1 MEEKQVLVRIED
13 LCKYFRLSS
22 KEELKAVDHVSFDIF
37 RNETVGIVG
46 ESGCGK
52 TTLGRTVLGLYPATS
67 GRVLFD
73 GMDVHSAGKR
83 EMREFKKRAQIMLQD
98 PYASLNPRMTVR
110 DIIAEGLETRGNFS
124 KAEKDER
131 VCELLSL
138 VGLRPE

>member
-98 PYASLNPRMTVR
+98 PYGILKPQNDRA
-110 DIIAEGLETRGNFS
+110 GYHCRGAGDTGEFF
-124 KAEKDER
+124 
-131 VCELLSL
+131 
-138 VGLRPE
+138 

>member
-52 TTLGRTVLGLYPATS
+52 TTLGRTVLGLYPAGSCLTGWTS
-67 GRVLFD
+67 TAPGNGKCANLK
-73 GMDVHSAGKR
+73 SA
-83 EMREFKKRAQIMLQD
+83 
-98 PYASLNPRMTVR
+98 PRSCSRIPMH
-110 DIIAEGLETRGNFS
+110 
-124 KAEKDER
+124 
-131 VCELLSL
+131 
-138 VGLRPE
+138 P